1 MTSTPEPGHRRALL
15 VGIDRYPL
23 LTDFDQLDG
32 AANDAQ
38 AMAQTLTGRFGFA
51 EENVRLLLD
60 EAATRNAI
68 LAALDRLVEETETD
82 DVVVFHFSGH
92 GSQIPDREGDEA
104 DGFDETLVPYD
115 GGREP
120 HPNREITDDEI
131 YDWLLRL
138 TAKTSYV
145 TLIFDCCHSATL
157 NRDGFGDKVRGIP
170 PEERRIRDLPPSS
183 ERALR
188 AAAAYKAQ
196 KNGAP
201 VDKGTGGWLP
211 WDRRWTLLAGCAAH
225 QESHEMR
232 PPGVMG
238 TRHGAMTYFLIQE
251 LQSLRPGETWRDV
264 HERVVPQVVDRFH
277 SQQPQLEGVWDREV
291 FGAGL
296 FEPLRFIPVQG
307 RCRDGR
313 LLLGAGAACGLTA
326 GSLWEVYPQGARE
339 EAPGTAL
346 GLIEITGVSAFTS
359 DGKVV
364 REAQPNVIGRGCR
377 AVERS
382 HAYGMS
388 PRTVDLVLPSKWK
401 KELQTLEKSIESSPL
416 LTRMRGGAADVRVYL
431 LEPRR
436 RALPQDPVPEIGN
449 LDEPK
454 WAVVGR
460 DGRLVLPVRRAASP
474 DSVFDVAENLEKLA
488 RFHHALALDNPT
500 SALRGKVDLILQRLA
515 AGGPVRAREEK
526 GQPVFHEKELLA
538 LEVKKAS
545 DQELYFYVVDFGLS
559 GRVSLI
565 YPPQGAREPMTR
577 DLPSLSIG
585 TRLGQ
590 ELPLTMPWDFPFE
603 DPGSPASGLEFI
615 KLFATTEPVDFG
627 LLFQD
632 SYRKHK
638 EFLPGI
644 DDNPLGRLLSQAMW
658 GTAYRGDRS
667 SQVAVPQD
675 WTTVTRSFVLHRRCG
690 SSSGT

>member
-1 MTSTPEPGHRRALL
+1 MTSTPEPRNRRALL

-23 LTDFDQLDG
+23 LTDFAQLDG
-32 AANDAQ
+32 ATADAK

-51 EENVRLLLD
+51 EERVRLLLD

-92 GSQIPDREGDEA
+92 GSQMPDREGDEA
-104 DGFDETLVPYD
+104 DGQDETLVPYD

-120 HPNREITDDEI
+120 PHPNRDISDDEI

-170 PEERRIRDLPPSS
+170 PEERKIRDLPPSS

-196 KNGAP
+196 KGGGPVAKGA
-201 VDKGTGGWLP
+201 GGWLP

-232 PPGVMG
+232 PPGLIG
-238 TRHGAMTYFLIQE
+238 TRHGVMTYFLVQE
-251 LQSLRPGETWRDV
+251 LQNLRPGETWRDV
-264 HERVVPQVVDRFH
+264 YERILPQVTRE
-277 SQQPQLEGVWDREV
+277 SRTQEPQLEGVWDREI

-313 LLLGAGAACGLTA
+313 VLLGAGAACGLTV

-339 EAPGTAL
+339 DAPGTAL
-346 GLIEITGVSAFTS
+346 GVVEITGVSAFTS

-364 REAQPNVIGRGCR
+364 REAQPGAIGRGCR

-388 PRTVDLVLPSKWK
+388 QRTVDFVLPSRWK
-401 KELQTLEKSIESSPL
+401 KELQTLEESIESSPL
-416 LTRMRGGAADVRVYL
+416 LTRMRGSDADVRVYL

-436 RALPQDPVPEIGN
+436 RALPQDPVPELGA

-460 DGRLVLPVRRAASP
+460 DGRLVLPMRRAASL
-474 DSVFDVAENLEKLA
+474 DSVFDLAENLEKLA

-500 SALRGKVDLILQRLA
+500 SALRGKVDLILQRLT
-515 AGGPVRAREEK
+515 AGGPMRAREEEE
-526 GQPVFHEKELLA
+526 GRPVFHEKDLLA
-538 LEVKKAS
+538 LEVRNTS
-545 DQELYFYVVDFGLS
+545 GQELYFYVVDFGLS
-559 GRVSLI
+559 GKVSLV

-577 DLPSLSIG
+577 DVTSLSIG

-590 ELPLTMPWDFPFE
+590 ELPLTMPWDFPFA

-632 SYRKHK
+632 SYRKHEK
-638 EFLPGI
+638 FLPGV

-658 GTAYRGDRS
+658 GTVYRGKQS
-667 SQVAVPQD
+667 SQAAVPQD
-675 WTTVTRSFVLHRRCG
+675 WTTVTRSFVLRRR
-690 SSSGT
+690 